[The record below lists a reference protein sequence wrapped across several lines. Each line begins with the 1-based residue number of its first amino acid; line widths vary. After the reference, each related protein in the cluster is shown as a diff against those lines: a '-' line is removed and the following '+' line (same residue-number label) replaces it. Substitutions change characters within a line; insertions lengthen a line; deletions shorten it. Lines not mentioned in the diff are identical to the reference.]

1 MSLAEMNTPDLI
13 GVLLGF
19 ALTLMAFSYVLG
31 DNALF
36 RLTIHLFIGV
46 SAGYAAV
53 VAWYSVVFPRLI
65 LPLING
71 TQSERLFVLFPLA
84 LSGLLIFKATP
95 RLSRL
100 GNPAVAYLVGV
111 GVATIIGGAVMGT
124 IFPQVMASINLFDLD
139 AARQTGSSLPMQLVQ
154 ALFILVGTLT
164 TLIYFHFGARQKLGA
179 VPRRPEWME
188 VLALIGQIF
197 IAITFGVIFAGVFVA
212 SLTALIGRVY
222 FITDFILRL
231 FPGL

>member
-1 MSLAEMNTPDLI
+1 MSLAEMSLPDLI
-13 GVLLGF
+13 GTLLGF

-65 LPLING
+65 LPLISG
-71 TQSERLFVLFPLA
+71 TQSERLFVLIPLV
-84 LSGLLIFKATP
+84 LGGLLIFKASP
-95 RLSRL
+95 RLSRI

-139 AARQTGSSLPMQLVQ
+139 TASQAGGSVPAQLLQ

-164 TLIYFHFGARQKLGA
+164 TIIYFHFGARQKLGS
-179 VPRRPEWME
+179 VPKRPEWVE
-188 VLALIGQIF
+188 ILALIGQIF
-197 IAITFGVIFAGVFVA
+197 IAITFGVVFAGVFIA
-212 SLTALIGRVY
+212 SLTALVERVY
-222 FITDFILRL
+222 FITDFVLRL
-231 FPGL
+231 FAGT